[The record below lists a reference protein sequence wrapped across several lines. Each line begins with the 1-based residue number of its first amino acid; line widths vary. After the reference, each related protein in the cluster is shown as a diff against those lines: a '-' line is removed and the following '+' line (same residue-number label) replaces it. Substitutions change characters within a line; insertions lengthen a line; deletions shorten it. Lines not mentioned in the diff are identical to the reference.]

1 MNPEFAVA
9 VGHYVRLKENFSCLE
24 AWNESSSKGTSAI
37 KQKVT
42 LAEFTAALRSQYP
55 ASFGEIHLEPPSTKF
70 GEEKRCD
77 PRRCAI
83 L

>member
-9 VGHYVRLKENFSCLE
+9 VGHYLRLKENFSRLE
-24 AWNESSSKGTSAI
+24 DWTESESRKPKPS
-37 KQKVT
+37 

-55 ASFGEIHLEPPSTKF
+55 ASFGDIHLEPPSTNL

>member
-9 VGHYVRLKENFSCLE
+9 VGHYVRLKENFGRLE
-24 AWNESSSKGTSAI
+24 DWNESSNKAT
-37 KQKVT
+37 KPKVT

-55 ASFGEIHLEPPSTKF
+55 ASFGDIHLEPPSTNL